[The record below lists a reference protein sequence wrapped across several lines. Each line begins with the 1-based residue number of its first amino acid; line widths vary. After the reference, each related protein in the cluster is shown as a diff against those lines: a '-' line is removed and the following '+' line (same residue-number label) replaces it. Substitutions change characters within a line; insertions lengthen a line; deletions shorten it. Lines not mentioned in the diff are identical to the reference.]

1 MPNCPSTRYNNVVQ
15 KLETTQIIDLQTII
29 YLYLIYLII

>member
-1 MPNCPSTRYNNVVQ
+1 MHMPKCPSTRYTSAIQ

-29 YLYLIYLII
+29 YLYII